1 MLDAIRDIDPLYMIM
16 GLAGVCIVLFLLI
29 VVLLVKVGRLK
40 KRYQQFMSGSNG
52 KSLEGIILE
61 NFDVMNDI
69 VREQRRIDQ
78 DMNKVRREYAQ
89 SFSKMKVYKYN
100 AFPDMGGDTSFVIA
114 LLDENN
120 NGTLLNGMNAQNG
133 TYMYAKEV
141 INGTSQIAL
150 SKEEIYTLEECMNQ

>member
-141 INGTSQIAL
+141 VNGTSQIAL